1 MVGNWS
7 KCERRL
13 EPPTAHTARL
23 QIPPLFSG
31 PRALSRRT
39 ELSQN
44 DRLMGTLVAVTLAAA
59 ALLQLIAALLALRAM
74 PHSGI
79 YHYPW
84 IALSLA
90 LVLMVERRIQPL
102 FDFHDGVSDLID
114 ALYAFLISALMAF
127 SLVGLGRL
135 LRAIRANQEQLTR
148 LATTDALTGLAN
160 RRHLLAELEKEL
172 RRTGR
177 SGRPLSVLMVD
188 LDHFKDINDRYGHAV
203 GDAVL
208 VAVAARCL
216 ARLRAIDL
224 CGRIGGEEFVV
235 LLPEA
240 DAEGA
245 ATTAE
250 RLRTDLA
257 ESPIDTT
264 SGPLR
269 VTISIGVA
277 THRTRS
283 PRANETA
290 EDEVIGRA
298 QTLLQYADD
307 ALYRA
312 KASGRNCVR
321 IAVGDSPVDAG
332 IIVGADR

>member
-1 MVGNWS
+1 
-7 KCERRL
+7 
-13 EPPTAHTARL
+13 
-23 QIPPLFSG
+23 
-31 PRALSRRT
+31 
-39 ELSQN
+39 
-44 DRLMGTLVAVTLAAA
+44 MGTLVAVTLAAS
-59 ALLQLIAALLALRAM
+59 ALLQLVAALLALRAM

-79 YHYPW
+79 YRYPW

-90 LVLMVERRIQPL
+90 LALMVERRVQPL
-102 FDFHDGVSDLID
+102 LDFHDGVADLLD
-114 ALYAFLISALMAF
+114 ALYALVISALIVF
-127 SLVGLGRL
+127 SLVGLDRL

-160 RRHLLAELEKEL
+160 RRRLLAEMDKEL
-172 RRTGR
+172 SRADR
-177 SGRPLSVLMVD
+177 SGRPLSVLMID
-188 LDHFKDINDRYGHAV
+188 LDHFKDINDRCGHAV

-245 ATTAE
+245 LTTAE
-250 RLRTDLA
+250 RLCADLA
-257 ESPIDTT
+257 ETPIDTAC
-264 SGPLR
+264 GPLG

-277 THRTRS
+277 THRPRS
-283 PRANETA
+283 PQADETVR
-290 EDEVIGRA
+290 DDVIGRT
-298 QTLLQYADD
+298 QTLLQRADD

-321 IAVGDSPVDAG
+321 VDAEAAPANAG
-332 IIVGADR
+332 SPFSTRRGSR

>member
-1 MVGNWS
+1 
-7 KCERRL
+7 
-13 EPPTAHTARL
+13 
-23 QIPPLFSG
+23 
-31 PRALSRRT
+31 
-39 ELSQN
+39 
-44 DRLMGTLVAVTLAAA
+44 MGTLVAVTLAAS
-59 ALLQLIAALLALRAM
+59 ALLQLVAALLALRAM

-79 YHYPW
+79 YRYPW

-90 LVLMVERRIQPL
+90 LALMVERRVQPL
-102 FDFHDGVSDLID
+102 LDFHDGVADLLD
-114 ALYAFLISALMAF
+114 ALYALVISALIVF
-127 SLVGLGRL
+127 SLVGLDRL

-160 RRHLLAELEKEL
+160 RRRLLAEMDKEL
-172 RRTGR
+172 SRADR
-177 SGRPLSVLMVD
+177 SGRPLSVLMID
-188 LDHFKDINDRYGHAV
+188 LDHFKDINDRCGHAV

-245 ATTAE
+245 LTTAE
-250 RLRTDLA
+250 RLCADLA
-257 ESPIDTT
+257 ETPIDTAC
-264 SGPLR
+264 GPLG

-277 THRTRS
+277 THRPRS
-283 PRANETA
+283 PQADETVR
-290 EDEVIGRA
+290 DDVIRRT
-298 QTLLQYADD
+298 QTLLQRADD

-321 IAVGDSPVDAG
+321 VDAEAAPANAG
-332 IIVGADR
+332 SPFSTRRGSR